1 MPRSAHW
8 QAATRS
14 DGRACYQA
22 LTPLLRVC
30 VSAAGRLIF
39 KERTAHLAEV
49 VGDDDVQ
56 AWTRG
61 AVVAYGDDRD
71 AVPCP
76 LRAEFIIGELGRQP
90 A

>member
-1 MPRSAHW
+1 MVKVKSWSRLF
-8 QAATRS
+8 
-14 DGRACYQA
+14 DGQACYKA
-22 LTPLLRVC
+22 LTTLVRVL
-30 VSAAGRLIF
+30 VLAAGRLIL
-39 KERTAHLAEV
+39 KERTTHLVEV

-56 AWTRG
+56 AWAGG

-76 LRAEFIIGELGRQP
+76 LRAEFIVGELGRQP